1 MQARNIGLDVSVPE
15 KECTDPHC
23 PFHGNLPVRGQ
34 VLTGKVISTAMTRSV
49 VVAREYQQYIP
60 KYERKATKIKKYHV
74 HVPDCI
80 ELRVGDTVR
89 FAECRK
95 LAKTISF
102 VVVEKVKQ

>member
-1 MQARNIGLDVSVPE
+1 MYTRNIGLDVKLPE
-15 KECTDPHC
+15 GECNDPHC
-23 PFHGNLPVRGQ
+23 PYHGKLSVRGQ
-34 VLTGKVISTAMTRSV
+34 VLTGKVVSANMTKSA

-80 ELRVGDTVR
+80 KIKPGDTVR

-102 VVVEKVKQ
+102 VIVEKVNQ